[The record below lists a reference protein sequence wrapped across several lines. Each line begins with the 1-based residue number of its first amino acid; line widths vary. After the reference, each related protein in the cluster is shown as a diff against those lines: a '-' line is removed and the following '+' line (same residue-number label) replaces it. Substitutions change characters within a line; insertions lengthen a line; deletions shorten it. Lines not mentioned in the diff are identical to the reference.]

1 MPGDPVP
8 VRPRINHIVL
18 RVRDLDR
25 AVAFYRALF
34 AYEECMERFGNG
46 SQAFLRAKGS
56 DNHHDL
62 SLLSVGADAPAP
74 GKGAVGLYH
83 FALEVPTIEDLAAIR
98 ARLAEMKALT
108 AEFDTGATL
117 SVYGRDPDGAT
128 FEVMWE
134 TPRDSWGEF
143 ETKGGAR
150 PLDLDAAL
158 AQWGVRS

>member
-1 MPGDPVP
+1 MPPVS

-25 AVAFYRALF
+25 AVGFYTDVF
-34 AYEECMERFGNG
+34 DYEECMERFGDG
-46 SQAFLRAKGS
+46 SQAFLRARGS

-62 SLLSVGADAPAP
+62 GSRGAGPDAPRPA
-74 GKGAVGLYH
+74 GGAVGLYH
-83 FALEVPTIEDLAAIR
+83 FALEVPTLQDLVAIR
-98 ARLAEMKALT
+98 ARLAELQALT

-143 ETKGGAR
+143 AVKGGAR

-158 AQWGVRS
+158 AKWGGRS